1 MASDVDLPT
10 LGAACPQQLTGADLY
25 ALCADAW
32 MEALKRRI
40 RRDESSAAAAA
51 AAAAAAVGGI
61 RRDES
66 SAAAVAAAAA
76 GNLLGNGS
84 GSFPPGG
91 ANRNESPNAAF
102 ALSSHSGIPVDE
114 HEDLYGGSLP
124 DPTAEGALGGGNA
137 DHNSSLEEG
146 VDDALLRVSQ
156 IDFLTALRN
165 LVPSLS
171 MEELQKYERLRDH
184 YEGRG

>member
-1 MASDVDLPT
+1 MHLQALTRKFSLAADVDLPA

-40 RRDESSAAAAA
+40 RRDESST
-51 AAAAAAVGGI
+51 AAAVTGLTGTL
-61 RRDES
+61 RLDNNPTRSWGDGPRGNVG
-66 SAAAVAAAAA
+66 SAA
-76 GNLLGNGS
+76 
-84 GSFPPGG
+84 
-91 ANRNESPNAAF
+91 EF
-102 ALSSHSGIPVDE
+102 APSSSHSVVHVDDN
-114 HEDLYGGSLP
+114 EDLYGGSPSDLIS
-124 DPTAEGALGGGNA
+124 EGGLGGGNA
-137 DHNSSLEEG
+137 GKYAVSLGEG